1 MYKTFFFFIIPIS
14 LLFTACTKQLDKNDY
29 IRWVQD
35 YDNELH
41 TRKVS
46 SDFVFD
52 LQYQPA
58 SYLALVG
65 NKPVTLPQ
73 EDDGDMQY
81 YVLKIGMQRA
91 AGDTDIFSYNT
102 PTVADKQRR
111 IYYYSYLFQNDLY
124 LEEGEKKLPCLL
136 FHFEQSGLRSSGTFV
151 LGFEKPSY
159 EDPVKESTLVIDSP
173 QFGSFPVKLKVSKQ
187 NIPLL
192 KI

>member
-1 MYKTFFFFIIPIS
+1 MYKTPVFFVIS
-14 LLFTACTKQLDKNDY
+14 LCLLFTACSKQLDKSDY

-35 YDNELH
+35 YENELH
-41 TRKVS
+41 TQKVS

-58 SYLALVG
+58 SYLALIS
-65 NKPVTLPQ
+65 NEPVTSLS

-81 YVLKIGMQRA
+81 YVLKIAMQRA
-91 AGDTDIFSYNT
+91 AGDTDIFTYNA
-102 PTVADKQRR
+102 PTGAEKQRR

-124 LEEGEKKLPCLL
+124 LEEGGKKLPCLL
-136 FHFEQSGLRSSGTFV
+136 FHFEQSGLTGSGTFV
-151 LGFEKPSY
+151 LAFERSSH